1 MAKKI
6 IIHYERTGKKYEY
19 PAGISLLEILNDL
32 DVPNKKHIVSAVANY
47 KSVSLDFELYKPKTI
62 DFIGVESSSGTR
74 VFIRSLSMILSKAL
88 KDLFPEAQLHIE
100 HPLSK
105 GYFCKIKKLNTEL
118 TSEIV
123 LQIKERMIEII
134 NQNLPIIRHEKS
146 GEEAIELF
154 RKRQEMDKVV
164 LLETINQPYI
174 EYYELDGY
182 FDYYNSPLVP
192 STGYLKVF
200 DLIPFYDGVL
210 MRTPARSNPDELEEL
225 VPQPKMYEIFKEYI
239 AWNEIMG
246 ISNVGDFN
254 LAYKQKKAHNLIKI
268 AEALHEKKIAGIADQ
283 IKHNIDQKRFILV
296 SGPSS
301 SGKTTFSK
309 RLSIQL
315 MAMGIQPLIISL
327 DNYFVDREK
336 TPLDKNGEYDFES
349 LYALDIP
356 FFNKQLKEL
365 LDGQEVVLPT
375 FSFETG
381 KRSFKGEKVTLG
393 KNNIVLLEGIHAL
406 NPKLTPNIPDETKF
420 TIYVSALT
428 TISLDNHNWIPTT
441 DNRLLRRIVRDFRYR
456 GYTAQDTISR
466 WQSVRHGEDKWIFPF
481 QENAD
486 VMFNSA
492 LIFEIAVLK
501 KYAEPIL
508 SDVPRNSKQF
518 TEANRL
524 LKFLRYFTPI
534 YDREIP
540 PTSLLREFLGG
551 SSFRY

>member
-1 MAKKI
+1 MARNI
-6 IIHYERTGKKYEY
+6 TIHYERTCEKHEY
-19 PAGISLLEILNDL
+19 PIGTSLLEILNDL
-32 DVPNKKHIVSAVANY
+32 DVPNKKHIVSAVANH
-47 KSVSLDFELYKPKTI
+47 KSVSLNFELYKSKTI
-62 DFIGVESSSGTR
+62 DFIGIESSSGTR
-74 VFIRSLSMILSKAL
+74 VFIRSLSMVLSKAL
-88 KDLFPEAQLHIE
+88 KDLFPKAQLHVE

-105 GYFCKIKKLNTEL
+105 GYFCKIKNLATEL
-118 TSEIV
+118 TPEIV
-123 LQIKERMIEII
+123 LQIKERMTEII
-134 NQNLPIIRHEKS
+134 NEDLPIIRYEKS

-154 RKRQEMDKVV
+154 RERGEMDKVV

-174 EYYELDGY
+174 EYYGLNGY
-182 FDYYNSPLVP
+182 VDYYNSPLVP
-192 STGYLKVF
+192 STGYLKLF

-210 MRTPARSNPDELEEL
+210 MRTPARSNPDVLEEL

-239 AWNEIMG
+239 SWNAILG

-254 LAYKQKKAHNLIKI
+254 LAYKQKKSYDLIKI

-283 IKHNIDQKRFILV
+283 IKQEIDIKRFILI

-336 TPLDKNGEYDFES
+336 TPLDEHGEYDFES
-349 LYALDIP
+349 LHALDIP
-356 FFNKQLKEL
+356 FFNKQLNEL
-365 LDGQEVVLPT
+365 LDGQEVLLPT

-381 KRSFKGEKVTLG
+381 KRTFRGEKIKL
-393 KNNIVLLEGIHAL
+393 KDNNIVLLEGIHAL
-406 NPKLTPNIPDETKF
+406 NPELTPNIPSETKF
-420 TIYVSALT
+420 SIYVSALT

-524 LKFLRYFTPI
+524 LKFLKYFTPI